1 MSPRRTTVQTL
12 SKMPSLADIPVPSV
26 APAAPV
32 QEAPPEAAAP
42 TDTALPTPFD
52 AIAAGQ
58 LPGLQVPPV
67 TKEAGALDPIQDFVV
82 SNLHT
87 LQASGLD
94 FTDLP
99 NDVTVVY
106 NPEVVTT
113 EAIAAAFK
121 DGTLDQLIPS
131 AQSLQEQAAP
141 APAGGLAGVPAPTA
155 GPAPGPAGSTPPGV
169 NRQRLAN
176 VAPPVGLKPNPLPNQ
191 LAKRAV

>member
-1 MSPRRTTVQTL
+1 
-12 SKMPSLADIPVPSV
+12 MPSLADIPVPSV
-26 APAAPV
+26 APAAPA

-42 TDTALPTPFD
+42 DSGTLPTPFD

-58 LPGLQVPPV
+58 LPGLQVPPI

-106 NPEVVTT
+106 NPSVVTT
-113 EAIAAAFK
+113 EAIAAAFS

-141 APAGGLAGVPAPTA
+141 VPAGGLGGVPLPSS

-176 VAPPVGLKPNPLPNQ
+176 VAAPVGVKPNPIPNR
-191 LAKRAV
+191 LSKRAL